1 MGILAYKQQIP
12 KHFQKGAVR
21 IFPAKQVLAFGVCAA
36 VEKEIRFFLS
46 DWSAH
51 GVLLHTEVFI
61 FFDQFLVIA
70 IANKEAI
77 SGCAMDAL
85 LRQVKQ
91 TDERY
96 DCGFFNRD
104 WVSVLTQH
112 QIQTL
117 PLDTVVA
124 QIKAGGDILSALLL
138 DHSLTE
144 MPDFLTRW
152 ILPVRESWMMRRFI
166 YV

>member
-1 MGILAYKQQIP
+1 MGILAYKHQIP

-21 IFPAKQVLAFGVCAA
+21 IFPAKQVLEPWMCAA
-36 VEKEIRFFLS
+36 IEKEIRFFLS

-51 GVLLHTEVFI
+51 GIRLNTEVFI

-70 IANKEAI
+70 IENKEAI

-85 LRQVKQ
+85 VRQMKQ
-91 TDERY
+91 IDERY
-96 DCGFFNRD
+96 DCGFFNRER
-104 WVSVLTQH
+104 VSVVTQH
-112 QIQTL
+112 QIQTF
-117 PLDTVVA
+117 PLDTLVA
-124 QIKAGGDILSALLL
+124 QIKAGGDMLSALLL

-152 ILPVRESWMMRRFI
+152 LLPVGESWMMRRFI
-166 YV
+166 CV